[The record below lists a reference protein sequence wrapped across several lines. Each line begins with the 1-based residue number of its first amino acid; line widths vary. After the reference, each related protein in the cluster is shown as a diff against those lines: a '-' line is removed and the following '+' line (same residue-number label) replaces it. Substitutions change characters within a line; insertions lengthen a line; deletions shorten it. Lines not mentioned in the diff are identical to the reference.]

1 MFVDNTVYINFV
13 LIVTDFVKAF
23 CYTQIAAIAV
33 WFDNRRNTSRQKFQM
48 VRIILNN
55 AVIYNL
61 MELANKEQLF
71 RSAVPLSLTCVLGL
85 SCVAGE
91 GSSAGRGNQF
101 QTLVLLCF
109 G

>member
-1 MFVDNTVYINFV
+1 MFVHNTVYINFV
-13 LIVTDFVKAF
+13 LIVIDFVKAF

-48 VRIILNN
+48 VCIILNN

-85 SCVAGE
+85 WCVAGE
-91 GSSAGRGNQF
+91 GSSAGWGNQF
-101 QTLVLLCF
+101 QTLVFLCF